1 MGLHPGSTSYSPQCW
16 LSSRVLG
23 LTTGP
28 TWVLFTVLLSALPW
42 GQEDTHS
49 NHCILWTDFTLVP
62 PSPLSLEALGW
73 GSMGAS
79 VCHQGLL
86 APCWLRGQGLAVG
99 FSLKYRGYCLSSI
112 SEVKCSIFILAT
124 FVTVGWLQGVALSL
138 GSQALAG
145 DTQAPSRLGPYLALC
160 LLSSAVCTGGAS
172 GNLVTVSST
181 LPLQAQ
187 DFLEWRSWRAEV

>member
-1 MGLHPGSTSYSPQCW
+1 MGLHPGSTTYSPQCW
-16 LSSRVLG
+16 LPSRVLG
-23 LTTGP
+23 GTTGP
-28 TWVLFTVLLSALPW
+28 TWVLFTVLLSALLW

-49 NHCILWTDFTLVP
+49 NHCILWTDITLVP
-62 PSPLSLEALGW
+62 LLCLQRSWAGVPWVLL
-73 GSMGAS
+73 

-124 FVTVGWLQGVALSL
+124 FVTVGWLQGVALSP

-145 DTQAPSRLGPYLALC
+145 DTQAPSRLGPYLVLC
-160 LLSSAVCTGGAS
+160 FLSSAVCTGGAS
-172 GNLVTVSST
+172 GDLVTVSST
-181 LPLQAQ
+181 LPLRAQ
-187 DFLEWRSWRAEV
+187 DFLEWRS